1 MSEPI
6 PVEEWR
12 YLRVACAVIGV
23 IVVTALAG
31 WLVERSLNDDPSALE
46 LTERC
51 LRREKLLP
59 IERSPVDAIASTAQ
73 GGSLA
78 TRVEG
83 TGVLV
88 AIAKS
93 DEEASDLATRYLQ
106 TSGRNI
112 EARLEVRGRV
122 VYVWES
128 AFGPLATQRQTM
140 YDCWYE

>member
-6 PVEEWR
+6 PAEEWR

-23 IVVTALAG
+23 IVLAALAG
-31 WLVERSLNDDPSALE
+31 WIVDRSRRDDPSALE
-46 LTERC
+46 LTEKC

-59 IERSPVDAIASTAQ
+59 IEPSPGDAIASTAR
-73 GGSLA
+73 GGALA

-88 AIAKS
+88 VIAKS
-93 DEEASDLATRYLQ
+93 DEEARDLASTYLQ
-106 TSGRNI
+106 TAGRNI
-112 EARLEVRGRV
+112 EARLDVRGRV